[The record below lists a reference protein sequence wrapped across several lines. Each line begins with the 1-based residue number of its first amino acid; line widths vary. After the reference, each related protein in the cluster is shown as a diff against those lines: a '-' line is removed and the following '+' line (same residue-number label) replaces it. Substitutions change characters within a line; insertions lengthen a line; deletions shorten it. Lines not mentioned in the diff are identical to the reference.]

1 VTNYDIIVT
10 LSATPLA
17 LSADTGPVR
26 IFENDG
32 SSEPP
37 NITWTSPNMLTL
49 EVNGEGVVRV
59 SKREFANV
67 AINYVVPK
75 SLWDNLGKIEADRLQ
90 KNTESGELYQ
100 AGKSSRDDLRVELE
114 LNRAGPEEWTN
125 FRQWVLENA
134 SHEHDSA
141 NDTPSPK

>member
-1 VTNYDIIVT
+1 
-10 LSATPLA
+10 
-17 LSADTGPVR
+17 
-26 IFENDG
+26 
-32 SSEPP
+32 
-37 NITWTSPNMLTL
+37 MLTL